1 MLLILPA
8 YLVGSSP
15 QAGMPD
21 WDQRD
26 VQGDPCLNTST
37 TRSPLD
43 LSFAMCSA
51 HVLAL
56 PLDADVR
63 SHRVDQE
70 AEHQKGE
77 SGRGCVVLHA
87 EIAAVALEVHA
98 R

>member
-1 MLLILPA
+1 
-8 YLVGSSP
+8 
-15 QAGMPD
+15 MPD
-21 WDQRD
+21 MDQRD
-26 VQGDPCLNTST
+26 VQDEHL
-37 TRSPLD
+37 SPSPN

-77 SGRGCVVLHA
+77 SGRGRVVLHA